1 MLTFNRRLNTALS
14 AVTAVVMVLMVLH
27 IIAHALMRHLFNTPL
42 YGTNEIV
49 AFWYLPFVALLGIP
63 AAQLQKE
70 HISVTLVT
78 DRLGAVTARIFLIFG
93 EGLAILTSIGFAWFG
108 FHEAIGNAE
117 RKSTAGVTDIMTYPM
132 YFLVPIVFVL
142 LALLYLLDIILM
154 MRTGRRAVDPT
165 TGEPTAPHIDE
176 AVL

>member
-1 MLTFNRRLNTALS
+1 MLAFSRRLNTALS
-14 AVTAVVMVLMVLH
+14 AVTAVVMVLMVIH
-27 IIAHALMRHLFNTPL
+27 IIAHALMRHLFNMPL

-78 DRLGAVTARIFLIFG
+78 DRLGAATARIFLLFG
-93 EGLAILTSIGFAWFG
+93 EVLAILMSIGFAWFG
-108 FHEAIGNAE
+108 FHEALGNAA

-142 LALLYLLDIILM
+142 LALLYVLDIILV
-154 MRTGRRAVDPT
+154 MRTGRPDVDPI
-165 TGEPTAPHIDE
+165 TGEAATNHIDE
-176 AVL
+176 SVL